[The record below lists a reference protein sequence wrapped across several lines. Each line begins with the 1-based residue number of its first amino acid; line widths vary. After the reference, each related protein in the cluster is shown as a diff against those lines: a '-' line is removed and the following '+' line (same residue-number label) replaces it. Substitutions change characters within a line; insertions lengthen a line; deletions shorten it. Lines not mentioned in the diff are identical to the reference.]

1 MNLIEDIIQILELI
15 LIVGAIVTSQKTIIA
30 AVIAVAI
37 YGIVKLVKAKRK
49 KK

>member
-30 AVIAVAI
+30 TVIAVAI